1 MSNEVTLFHSSSLF
15 KIKACSIA
23 ISFSGPKYLDATN
36 IQIKW
41 VECGFVL
48 KWEGEGRIIKIG

>member
-1 MSNEVTLFHSSSLF
+1 MSNELILFHSSILF

-23 ISFSGPKYLDATN
+23 NSFSDPKYLDATN
-36 IQIKW
+36 LQIEW
-41 VECGFVL
+41 VESGFVL